1 MIRSTMLGLAAAI
14 AMFAAAPARAEFAGE
29 ILMSGFGICPPGTLA
44 ANGNLL
50 PIQKEKPVSG
60 EDYRDLYLLYGTAY
74 GGDGETTFALP
85 DMRPQMLAINNL
97 GRGAPMLP
105 EAVKDKAPAMRVE
118 LPIVFCVVL
127 HGNRPAR

>member
-1 MIRSTMLGLAAAI
+1 MIRSTMLGAAA
-14 AMFAAAPARAEFAGE
+14 AALFAAAPAQAEFTGQ
-29 ILMSGFGICPPGTLA
+29 IVMSGFGVCPPGTLA

-50 PIQKEKPVSG
+50 PIQKEKPASG
-60 EDYRDLYLLYGTAY
+60 DDYRDLYLLYGTAY

-85 DMRPQMLAINNL
+85 DMRPQMLAMNNL

-105 EAVKDKAPAMRVE
+105 AAAKDKAPAMRVE

-127 HGNRPAR
+127 HGGKPAK